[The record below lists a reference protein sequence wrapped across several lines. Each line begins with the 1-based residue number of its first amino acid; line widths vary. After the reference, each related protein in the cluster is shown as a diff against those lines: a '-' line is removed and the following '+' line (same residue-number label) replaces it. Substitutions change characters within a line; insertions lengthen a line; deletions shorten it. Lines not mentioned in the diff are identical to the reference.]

1 MNKEFYMLYP
11 ISNKIVLKPL
21 ESIGKTQGGVILP
34 DVEQDGTIMGTVTAV
49 GPGLLLSNGKR
60 GPMQCKVD
68 DVVVFPKYGA
78 KKFEV
83 NEEEHFIINE
93 QEILTIVEDE

>member
-1 MNKEFYMLYP
+1 MALNPLDDRVVIQPLDAEETTAGG
-11 ISNKIVLKPL
+11 IVLPDAAREKP
-21 ESIGKTQGGVILP
+21 QR
-34 DVEQDGTIMGTVTAV
+34 GTVTAV

-68 DVVVFPKYGA
+68 DIVVFPKYGA

-93 QEILTIVEDE
+93 QEVLTIVEEE

>member
-1 MNKEFYMLYP
+1 MLYP

-21 ESIGKTQGGVILP
+21 ESIGNTQGGVILP
-34 DVEQDGTIMGTVTAV
+34 DIEQEGTIMGTVTAV
-49 GPGLLLSNGKR
+49 GAGLLLSNGKR

-68 DVVVFPKYGA
+68 DIVVFPKYGA

-83 NEEEHFIINE
+83 NEEEHFIIGE

>member
-1 MNKEFYMLYP
+1 MLYP

-21 ESIGKTQGGVILP
+21 ESIGTTQGGVILP
-34 DVEQDGTIMGTVTAV
+34 DIEQEGTIMGTVTAV
-49 GPGLLLSNGKR
+49 GPGLLLADGKR

-68 DVVVFPKYGA
+68 DVVVFPKYQA

-83 NEEEHFIINE
+83 NEEEHYIINE
-93 QEILTIVEDE
+93 TEVLTIVEE